1 MAEKRAEKR
10 GHIPLKLILFCSVV
24 GALVL
29 ALLLVSFSFLLPLQ
43 DLPPAAVEPL
53 ALLAGMLGCI
63 AAGFLCAKL
72 YGKNGLLTG
81 AACGLVLFVIVLLAG
96 CASVHGSLRFGSLI
110 KAVIFLFAGA
120 IGGVLGVNIRPA
132 VKQRD

>member
-1 MAEKRAEKR
+1 MTENRTEKRNR
-10 GHIPLKLILFCSVV
+10 LPLKLILFCSVV

-29 ALLLVSFSFLLPLQ
+29 ALLLVGFSLLLTLQ
-43 DLPPAAVEPL
+43 DLPHAAVEPL
-53 ALLAGMLGCI
+53 ALLAGILGCV

-72 YGKNGLLTG
+72 YGRNGLLTG
-81 AACGLVLFVIVLLAG
+81 SACGAMVFAIVLFAG
-96 CASVHGSLRFGSLI
+96 CISVHGTLQPGSLL

-120 IGGVLGVNIRPA
+120 IGGVLGVNTRLT